1 MGKMN
6 NLLRQSKLFLK
17 HHAPTILTVAGSAG
31 VVVTSVMAVKATPK
45 ALRLLEE
52 VKQEK
57 GEDLTTLEVVVT
69 AAPVYIPALLVGA
82 STIACIFGAN
92 ILNKRHQAALMS
104 AYALLDQSYK
114 DYKKKV
120 DELYGEG
127 SSKEIEHEIVKDK
140 YNESDLSITDEDGKE
155 LFYDAFSER
164 YFRATLAEV
173 IEAEYE
179 VNRILACQYGLYLNG
194 FYELLGIDEVDY
206 GNYIGWSSAELYET
220 YWNSWVEF
228 THEKVTM
235 DDGLE
240 CTIINILTEP
250 TFGFED
256 Y

>member
-1 MGKMN
+1 MN
-6 NLLRQSKLFLK
+6 KLLSQSKLFMK
-17 HHAPTILTVAGSAG
+17 RNASTILTGAGAVG
-31 VVVTSVMAVKATPK
+31 VVMTSVMAVKATPK
-45 ALRLLEE
+45 ALRLLENA
-52 VKQEK
+52 KREK
-57 GEDLTTLEVVVT
+57 GEDLTTLEVIKT
-69 AAPVYIPALLVGA
+69 AAPVYIPSTLVGA
-82 STIACIFGAN
+82 ATITCIFGAN
-92 ILNKRHQAALMS
+92 VLNKKQQAAMMS

-120 DELYGEG
+120 DEMYGEG
-127 SSKEIEHEIVKDK
+127 SNKEIEQEIVKDK
-140 YNESDLSITDEDGKE
+140 YNESDLSIDDSDGKE

-164 YFRATLAEV
+164 YFRSTLAEV

-179 VNRILACQYGLYLNG
+179 VNRILACEYGLYLNG

-220 YWNSWVEF
+220 YWNSWIEF
-228 THEKVTM
+228 VHEKVTM

>member
-1 MGKMN
+1 MN
-6 NLLRQSKLFLK
+6 KLLSKSKLFLRRNSS
-17 HHAPTILTVAGSAG
+17 TILTGVGAVG

-45 ALRLLEE
+45 ALKLLEDA
-52 VKQEK
+52 KQEK
-57 GEDLTTLEVVVT
+57 GEDLTTFEVVKT
-69 AAPVYIPALLVGA
+69 AAPVYIPSVLVGA
-82 STIACIFGAN
+82 GTIACIFGAN
-92 ILNKRHQAALMS
+92 VLNKKQQAALMS

-127 SSKEIEHEIVKDK
+127 SNKEIEQEIAKDK
-140 YNESDLSITDEDGKE
+140 YNESDLSIDDNDGKE

-164 YFRATLAEV
+164 YFRSTMADVL
-173 IEAEYE
+173 EAEYE
-179 VNRILACQYGLYLNG
+179 VNHIIACECGIYLNG

-206 GNYIGWSSAELYET
+206 GDYLGWSAAELYET
-220 YWNSWVEF
+220 YWNSWIEF
-228 THEKVTM
+228 EHQKVTM

>member
-1 MGKMN
+1 MN
-6 NLLRQSKLFLK
+6 KLLSQSKLFMK
-17 HHAPTILTVAGSAG
+17 RNASTILTGAGAVG
-31 VVVTSVMAVKATPK
+31 VVMTSVMAVKATPK
-45 ALRLLEE
+45 ALRLLENA
-52 VKQEK
+52 KQEK
-57 GEDLTTLEVVVT
+57 GEDLTTLEVIKT
-69 AAPVYIPALLVGA
+69 AAPVYIPSTLVGA
-82 STIACIFGAN
+82 ATITCIFGAN
-92 ILNKRHQAALMS
+92 VLNKKQQAAMMS

-120 DELYGEG
+120 DEMYGEG
-127 SSKEIEHEIVKDK
+127 SDKEIEQEIVKDK
-140 YNESDLSITDEDGKE
+140 YNESDLSIDDSDGKE

-164 YFRATLAEV
+164 HFRSTLAEV

-220 YWNSWVEF
+220 YWNSWIEF
-228 THEKVTM
+228 VHEKVTM